1 MKKLLFILII
11 LSQFAFGETK
21 GEMILRKIDEYLS
34 LESDGTAKV
43 TITTQKKGQ
52 GIKQQEMIYY
62 RQDSTDSFLIIMVA
76 PENEKGN
83 GYLKQGDNMW
93 VYRKNTRT
101 FQHINSDESIGGS
114 DATADDFEM
123 KKLSEEYSV
132 AMEDGKEKVEEV
144 VLGGMEVYKIELVA
158 KTDAVKD
165 PKRIYW
171 VAKDNY
177 LPLRI
182 QNFSLS
188 GTLMDTITFKK
199 YKKIDGSYIPTS
211 QLIVD
216 EFDLG
221 NKSLVNLTDI
231 STEEIPA
238 HIFTKAYLENLSK

>member
-1 MKKLLFILII
+1 MKKLIFLLII
-11 LSQFAFGETK
+11 LSQFAFGESK
-21 GEMILRKIDEYLS
+21 GEMIVKKIDEYLS

-62 RQDSTDSFLIIMVA
+62 RQDSTDSFLIVMVA

-132 AMEDGKEKVEEV
+132 AMENGKEKIEELT
-144 VLGGMEVYKIELVA
+144 LGGIEVYKIELVA
-158 KTDAVKD
+158 RTDNVKD

-171 VAKDNY
+171 VSKDNY

-199 YKKIDGSYIPTS
+199 YKKIDGSYIATS

-216 EFDLG
+216 EFDVG

>member
-1 MKKLLFILII
+1 MKKVVIFIILI
-11 LSQFAFGETK
+11 SQFVLGETE
-21 GEMILRKIDEYLS
+21 GEMILRNIDDYLS

-43 TITTQKKGQ
+43 TITTQEKGQ
-52 GIKQQEMIYY
+52 GLKKQEMIYY
-62 RQDSTDSFLIIMVA
+62 RQDSTDSFLIIIVS
-76 PENEKGN
+76 PENERGN

-123 KKLSEEYSV
+123 KKLSEEYNI
-132 AMEDGKEKVEEV
+132 AMENGREKVEDLTIGKV
-144 VLGGMEVYKIELVA
+144 KAYKLEITA
-158 KTDAVKD
+158 KTDEVKD

-171 VAKDNY
+171 VTQDKF
-177 LPLRI
+177 LPLRV

-188 GTLMDTITFKK
+188 GTLMETITFKK
-199 YKKIDGSYIPTS
+199 YTKIDDTYIPTV

-216 EFDLG
+216 EFDKG
-221 NKSLVNLTDI
+221 NKTLVNITDI
-231 STEEIPA
+231 STEDIPA

>member
-1 MKKLLFILII
+1 MKKLLFILLI
-11 LSQFAFGETK
+11 LSQFAFGETQ
-21 GEMILRKIDEYLS
+21 GEMILREIDEYLS

-83 GYLKQGDNMW
+83 GYLKQGENMW

-114 DATADDFEM
+114 GATADDFEM
-123 KKLSEEYSV
+123 KKLSEEYNI

-171 VAKDNY
+171 VAKENY

-231 STEEIPA
+231 STEEIPS

>member
-1 MKKLLFILII
+1 MKKLLFILLI

-123 KKLSEEYSV
+123 KKLSEEYNI

-144 VLGGMEVYKIELVA
+144 VLGGMEVYQIELVA